1 MTVFVSMSPQ
11 TIYMSGMDPH
21 LDNMDIPVRVLDC
34 DTITQVSST
43 IYLLGLDPHLDNM
56 DIPVRVLDC
65 DTITQVSSTIYLSG
79 PRLTEAIL
87 VYPFFIFLNIQ
98 P

>member
-34 DTITQVSST
+34 DTITQVDRIDTCVPISF
-43 IYLLGLDPHLDNM
+43 YLFTM
-56 DIPVRVLDC
+56 WV
-65 DTITQVSSTIYLSG
+65 
-79 PRLTEAIL
+79 
-87 VYPFFIFLNIQ
+87 FLKIQ

>member
-43 IYLLGLDPHLDNM
+43 IYMSGKGPHLDNM

-65 DTITQVSSTIYLSG
+65 DTITQVDRIDTCVPISFYLF
-79 PRLTEAIL
+79 TMW
-87 VYPFFIFLNIQ
+87 VFLKIQ